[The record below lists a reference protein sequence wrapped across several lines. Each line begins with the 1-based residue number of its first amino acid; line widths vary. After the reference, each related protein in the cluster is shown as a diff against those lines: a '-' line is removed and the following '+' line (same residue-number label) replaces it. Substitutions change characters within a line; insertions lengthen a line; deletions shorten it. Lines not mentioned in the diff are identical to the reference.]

1 VPLSNFVPRGFG
13 FVYHSISHS
22 LSRSAKSSYHD
33 SQLFRRCKVRAFDE
47 KIDYYSTLGVDRAAA
62 TKEITKL
69 YKKKVRI
76 GRKGIASWHGPTGN
90 GPWTM

>member
-1 VPLSNFVPRGFG
+1 
-13 FVYHSISHS
+13 
-22 LSRSAKSSYHD
+22 
-33 SQLFRRCKVRAFDE
+33 VRAFDE